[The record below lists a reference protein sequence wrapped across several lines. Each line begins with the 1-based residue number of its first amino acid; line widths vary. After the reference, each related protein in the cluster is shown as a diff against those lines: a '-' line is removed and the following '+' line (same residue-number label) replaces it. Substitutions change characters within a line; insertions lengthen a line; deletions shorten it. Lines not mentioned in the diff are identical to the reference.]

1 MINSTST
8 EEVISFTRDC
18 KATMIP
24 SGTQGK
30 IIAGERG
37 IITQS
42 LGGSYTV
49 AVNGNLYRIE
59 GTDADAIG

>member
-8 EEVISFTRDC
+8 EEVITFTRDC

-24 SGTQGK
+24 SGTKGK
-30 IIAGERG
+30 IIVGERG

-49 AVNGNLYRIE
+49 AVNGNDR
-59 GTDADAIG
+59 